1 MSAVIPGFL
10 IITVLVVMVLFVR
23 VAWWGLPRFGELF
36 PWVAAIGAALVVA
49 VVAAVTRGPASADEL
64 LFTRPSSAWLE
75 SAVLAG
81 VVMLPVFGFS
91 ARSVGQRWI
100 RNPAGPSAADW
111 IAGVFAGIIGL
122 LAVVS
127 LVIVLGVLVW
137 R

>member
-1 MSAVIPGFL
+1 MTAMIPGFL
-10 IITVLVVMVLFVR
+10 IIAVLVVMVLFVR
-23 VAWWGLPRFGELF
+23 VAWWGLPRFGEHF
-36 PWVAAIGAALVVA
+36 PWVAALGATLVVA
-49 VVAAVTRGPASADEL
+49 LVAGVTRGPASADEL
-64 LFTRPSSAWLE
+64 LFTRPSNAWLE
-75 SAVLAG
+75 AAVLAG

-91 ARSVGQRWI
+91 ARSVRRRWM

-122 LAVVS
+122 FAVVS